1 MTATTT
7 TVAALRGHLFDLLA
21 ADSALAGVLV
31 TYEEQSDP
39 ARETVTL
46 DPEVEYDGEFHTM
59 KSGRKRR
66 DGTYSFDVMF
76 SAVSSQAQR
85 TNEERVVA
93 MVAALED
100 IIADDPGLAGS
111 VPGVLWVRLA
121 EMTMKT
127 EKDSDGF
134 AGTEL
139 RVRVEVKELLQ

>member
-21 ADSALAGVLV
+21 ADSALAGAMV
-31 TYEEQSDP
+31 TYEAVSDP
-39 ARETVTL
+39 TRETVTL
-46 DPEVEYDGEFHTM
+46 DQEVEYDGEFHTM
-59 KSGRKRR
+59 KNGRKKR
-66 DGTYSFDVMF
+66 DGPYSFDVIF
-76 SAVSSQAQR
+76 TAVSNQAQR

-121 EMTMKT
+121 EMTMRT
-127 EKDSDGF
+127 EAGSDGF